1 MVGNSIRFESMKVL
15 GRIPLSI
22 TALISV
28 FALIAPTS
36 ASASVLFG
44 PKNQRLEV
52 SKTRITSGEVITVT
66 GKRFDPE
73 VGIYLS
79 FCKIPAAGE
88 QPTPCT
94 SINMEE
100 RTNTGYWISSSAPS
114 YAKGLTIPFK
124 KNGSFKVR
132 LKIDRE
138 INNFVCGSNQCA
150 VTIRADHLRTS
161 DRSHDLFIPIR
172 FKSST

>member
-1 MVGNSIRFESMKVL
+1 MKAL

-22 TALISV
+22 TALISI
-28 FALIAPTS
+28 FTLIAPIN
-36 ASASVLFG
+36 ASAAVLFG

-52 SKTRITSGEVITVT
+52 SKTRISSGEVVTVV
-66 GKRFDPE
+66 GKRFDPK

-79 FCKIPAAGE
+79 FCKIPAAAE
-88 QPTPCT
+88 QPTPCA

-100 RTNTGYWISSSAPS
+100 RTNTGYWISSNAPS

-124 KNGSFKVR
+124 KNGSFKVK

-138 INNFVCGSNQCA
+138 INGFACGSNQCA
-150 VTIRADHLRTS
+150 VTIRADHLRTG

-172 FKSST
+172 FKS